1 MPLNPI
7 RIAGGIVLALLL
19 APPRAARGAGGG
31 EEPFYLDADTLTHEA
46 AGDTVEA
53 SGNVRIRG
61 RGMTLLSDRAFLFGD
76 KEEAEA
82 RGNVILMRDGDTL
95 RADRIRLNYRTDTGV
110 VENGAAFMPKGN
122 FHLRAQQMEKRG
134 PDAYRLERGVFTTCD
149 GDNPS
154 WKFSA
159 SEIDVNAEGYATG
172 KNALFYVKD
181 VPLLYFPYLIYPV
194 KRERQSGLLTPRTG
208 NSSKKGFMV
217 DLAYYWAIS
226 PSQDATFNL
235 DILTKRGTGLG
246 VDYRYIRKRG
256 SEGNLRGFVIYDT
269 EQQRFRGDLSQRHQE
284 IVSDTFNLKSDI
296 NLVADRNFYRDYA
309 EESGVYNQ
317 SQLETTLSATKYF
330 DRHILS
336 GEFRYVQDLREEV
349 PDNRK
354 TLQKLPTIT
363 LTGIRQRLW
372 ETPVF
377 FSFDSNFIN
386 FYRREGIKGQRLDL
400 SPVLTGYAKPFGPLE
415 AAAWVGYRQRLY
427 YAHGVESGEGIRG
440 SGLFSAG
447 TSLSSTLSR
456 VFETA
461 SPTMPRVRHVMTPEI
476 RYNYVQDR
484 DQESLPFFDYN
495 DRIVHENRVVYSL
508 TNYVTGR
515 FDRGDGPPEY
525 RDLLYLRIAQGY
537 EFSGTRRDLLTL
549 VDEKRHFT
557 DVQVEAAVHPH
568 RLVSLSTDLR
578 YNPYRTVL
586 STVAVSA
593 DARDEKGNAAGITY
607 RHARDEVEYLEAKAS
622 LALFSPVFATYANR
636 YSFDRKGTLESFYSL
651 EYRHQCWS
659 VSFSYRDRPDT
670 NEFFVTFALAGIGSV
685 GKIRAF

>member
-7 RIAGGIVLALLL
+7 RIVGGIVLALLL
-19 APPRAARGAGGG
+19 APPYTARGADGG

-61 RGMTLLSDRAFLFGD
+61 RGMTLLSDQAFLFGD

-122 FHLRAQQMEKRG
+122 FHLRAKQMEKKG
-134 PDAYRLERGVFTTCD
+134 PDAYRLERGSFTTCD

-159 SEIDVNAEGYATG
+159 SEIDVNTEGYATG
-172 KNALFYVKD
+172 KHALFLVKD
-181 VPLLYFPYLIYPV
+181 IPILYFPYLIYPV

-208 NSSKKGFMV
+208 NSSKKGFML

-226 PSQDATFNL
+226 PSQDATFNV

-386 FYRREGIKGQRLDL
+386 F
-400 SPVLTGYAKPFGPLE
+400 
-415 AAAWVGYRQRLY
+415 
-427 YAHGVESGEGIRG
+427 
-440 SGLFSAG
+440 
-447 TSLSSTLSR
+447 
-456 VFETA
+456 
-461 SPTMPRVRHVMTPEI
+461 
-476 RYNYVQDR
+476 
-484 DQESLPFFDYN
+484 
-495 DRIVHENRVVYSL
+495 
-508 TNYVTGR
+508 
-515 FDRGDGPPEY
+515 
-525 RDLLYLRIAQGY
+525 
-537 EFSGTRRDLLTL
+537 
-549 VDEKRHFT
+549 
-557 DVQVEAAVHPH
+557 
-568 RLVSLSTDLR
+568 
-578 YNPYRTVL
+578 
-586 STVAVSA
+586 
-593 DARDEKGNAAGITY
+593 
-607 RHARDEVEYLEAKAS
+607 
-622 LALFSPVFATYANR
+622 
-636 YSFDRKGTLESFYSL
+636 
-651 EYRHQCWS
+651 
-659 VSFSYRDRPDT
+659 
-670 NEFFVTFALAGIGSV
+670 
-685 GKIRAF
+685 